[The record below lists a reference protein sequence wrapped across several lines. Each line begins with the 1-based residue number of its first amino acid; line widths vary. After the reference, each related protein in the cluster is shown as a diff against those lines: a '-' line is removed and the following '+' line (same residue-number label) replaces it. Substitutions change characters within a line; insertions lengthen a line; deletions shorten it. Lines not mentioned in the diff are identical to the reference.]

1 MATVEAA
8 ENERQS
14 QDTLY
19 LLSLPGMRESNH
31 VGLKEPIEK
40 CSETPGW

>member
-8 ENERQS
+8 ENGR

-19 LLSLPGMRESNH
+19 LLSIPGMRESIH
-31 VGLKEPIEK
+31 EGLKEPIEK
-40 CSETPGW
+40 CSETAGW